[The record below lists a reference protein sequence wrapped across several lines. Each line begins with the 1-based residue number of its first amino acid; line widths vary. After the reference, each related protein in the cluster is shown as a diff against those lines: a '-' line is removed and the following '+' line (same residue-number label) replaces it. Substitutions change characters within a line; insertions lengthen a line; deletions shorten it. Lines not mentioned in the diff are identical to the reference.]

1 MVLLLPIGPPFDNW
15 DPLTQSRVTT
25 TTDNQFYPETPGSM
39 VAKPTP
45 GTKATRGTAATT
57 FSSGTLMPPPPPR
70 QSSIRTPAARAEESH
85 RWSIG
90 SAGQTGG
97 HQPQQAW
104 PPPAFQQAPPP
115 SAEEAAAREAAA
127 PAPPRTPAQMEEESL
142 ALALRLQQEEHA
154 AFMSAV
160 RSPTGSAPSG
170 ATPAMH
176 AMDISDA
183 TSPPA
188 DTDADESLQLA
199 IRLQQEELNWH
210 QMGVANGDEQAIDED
225 MRQSMELAM
234 QLSAASP
241 PAVEDL

>member
-1 MVLLLPIGPPFDNW
+1 MLVPRL
-15 DPLTQSRVTT
+15 RV
-25 TTDNQFYPETPGSM
+25 G
-39 VAKPTP
+39 
-45 GTKATRGTAATT
+45 
-57 FSSGTLMPPPPPR
+57 
-70 QSSIRTPAARAEESH
+70 AARAGLRVGWRASVAVPRTEVGLRCLSAVADSDDGDAKALRRSRIAALLKSQLWPSGEPS
-85 RWSIG
+85 RSV
-90 SAGQTGG
+90 AGQIG
-97 HQPQQAW
+97 A
-104 PPPAFQQAPPP
+104 AP
-115 SAEEAAAREAAA
+115 SAEEAGRWELVRQSAA
-127 PAPPRTPAQMEEESL
+127 PTLWAYAHARRALDDDAGAPEREQV
-142 ALALRLQQEEHA
+142 ALRLQQEEHA